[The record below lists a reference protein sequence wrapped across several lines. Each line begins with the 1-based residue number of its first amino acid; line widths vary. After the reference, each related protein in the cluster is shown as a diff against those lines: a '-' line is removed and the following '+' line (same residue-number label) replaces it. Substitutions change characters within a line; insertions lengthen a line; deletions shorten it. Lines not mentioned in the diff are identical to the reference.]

1 MSWQA
6 YVDQSLVGTGNID
19 KAIICDIGGTTI
31 WANTPGF
38 SIPEAERKVIVES
51 FSDTAE
57 TKFVVSHGIH
67 INGEKYITLDSDKDS
82 LKAKKGKEGIV
93 VIKTTQALL
102 IGHHPADVQTTVAY
116 SSVAELA
123 EYLIK
128 VGY

>member
-19 KAIICDIGGTTI
+19 KAIICDASGKTI
-31 WANTPGF
+31 WAATTGF
-38 SIPEAERKVIVES
+38 SIPEAERKVIVDS
-51 FSDTAE
+51 FTDSAE
-57 TKFVVSHGIH
+57 TKAVVANGIH
-67 INGEKYITLDSDKDS
+67 INGEKYITLDSDDTS
-82 LKAKKGKEGIV
+82 LKAKKGKEGII

-123 EYLIK
+123 EYLVK

>member
-19 KAIICDIGGTTI
+19 KAIICDITGKTI
-31 WANTPGF
+31 WATTAGF
-38 SIPEAERKVIVES
+38 SIPESEMKVIADS
-51 FSDTAE
+51 FNDKGDPKT
-57 TKFVVSHGIH
+57 VVKNGVH
-67 INGEKYITLDSDKDS
+67 INGEKFITLDSDAES

-93 VIKTTQALL
+93 AIKTTQALL
-102 IGHHPADVQTTVAY
+102 IGHHPADVQTTNAY

-123 EYLIK
+123 EYLVK

>member
-19 KAIICDIGGTTI
+19 KAIICDITGKTI
-31 WANTPGF
+31 WAATPGF
-38 SIPEAERKVIVES
+38 SIPEGERKVIVES
-51 FSDTAE
+51 FSDTSNPKA
-57 TKFVVSHGIH
+57 VVEHGIH
-67 INGEKYITLDSDKDS
+67 INGEKFITLDSDNES
-82 LKAKKGKEGIV
+82 LKAKKGKEGII